1 MKIKYEFALSEV
13 AGEIV
18 AVSVGAG
25 DRNMVISLNSTAR
38 FMWELLA
45 GGTDIDAMA
54 AALMDNYDGLDM
66 DTARAE
72 AEEFVQLLRGQGLL
86 DESAE

>member
-18 AVSVGAG
+18 AVSVGAP

-38 FMWELLA
+38 FMWEMLA
-45 GGTDIDAMA
+45 VGCDMDTMA
-54 AALMDNYDGLDM
+54 AALMDKYDGLDEE
-66 DTARAE
+66 TARAE
-72 AEEFVQLLRGQGLL
+72 AEEFVQQLRDQELL
-86 DESAE
+86 EE

>member
-1 MKIKYEFALSEV
+1 MKLKYEFALSEM

-38 FMWELLA
+38 FMWEMLA
-45 GGTDIDAMA
+45 NGTDVDTMA
-54 AALMDNYDGLDM
+54 AALMDKYDGLDEE
-66 DTARAE
+66 TARAE
-72 AEEFVQLLRGQGLL
+72 VEEFAQQLRDKGLL
-86 DESAE
+86 DE

>member
-25 DRNMVISLNSTAR
+25 DRNMVIGLNSTAR
-38 FMWELLA
+38 FMWEMLA
-45 GGTDIDAMA
+45 NGTDIDAMA
-54 AALMDNYDGLDM
+54 TALVDKYDGLDM
-66 DTARAE
+66 ETARAE
-72 AEEFVQLLRGQGLL
+72 AEEFVQLLRDQDLL
-86 DESAE
+86 EE

>member
-25 DRNMVISLNSTAR
+25 DRNMMLSLNSTAR

-45 GGTDIDAMA
+45 NGTDIDTMA
-54 AALMDNYDGLDM
+54 AALVEQYDGLDM
-66 DTARAE
+66 ETARAE
-72 AEEFVQLLRGQGLL
+72 AEEFAQQLRSQDLL
-86 DESAE
+86 ID

>member
-18 AVSVGAG
+18 AVSVGVEG
-25 DRNMVISLNSTAR
+25 RNMVLRLNSTAR

-45 GGTDIDAMA
+45 NGTDIDAMA
-54 AALMDNYDGLDM
+54 TALVERYEGLDEE
-66 DTARAE
+66 TARSE
-72 AEEFVQLLRGQGLL
+72 AEEFAELLRSNQLL
-86 DESAE
+86 DE

>member
-25 DRNMVISLNSTAR
+25 DRNMVLRLNSTAR
-38 FMWELLA
+38 FMWELLTN
-45 GGTDIDAMA
+45 GTDIDAMA
-54 AALMDNYDGLDM
+54 TALIERYEGLDEV
-66 DTARAE
+66 TARAE
-72 AEEFVQLLRGQGLL
+72 AEEFVELLRSNQLL
-86 DESAE
+86 DE

>member
-54 AALMDNYDGLDM
+54 AALMDNYDGLGE

-72 AEEFVQLLRGQGLL
+72 AEEFVQLLRDQGLL

>member
-54 AALMDNYDGLDM
+54 AALMDNYDGLDE

-72 AEEFVQLLRGQGLL
+72 AEEFVQLLRDQGLL